1 MNSRLLLV
9 ASAVAASACARSY
22 AELSPA
28 VGSVPASGPGEG
40 AVAGVAGVQVV
51 ARTQA
56 WHFDPPNLEEKA
68 TPMLIEVTNNSDRAI
83 LLHYKDITLTD
94 EGGTRYDVIP
104 PYDVNGTLSVP
115 VTIQDPYYYSGG
127 YAFSPYVHRW
137 SPIYAAYHGAYAY
150 DQQYYYASAPYV
162 TIYTDVA
169 LPTAE
174 MVSRA
179 LPEGAIPAGSTAGG
193 FIYFKR
199 FRRGERLMTLRV
211 DLIEQAT
218 GDLVGTV
225 KIPFIAN

>member
-40 AVAGVAGVQVV
+40 AVANVAGIQIV

-68 TPMLIEVTNNSDRAI
+68 TPMMIEIANNSDRSI
-83 LLHYKDITLTD
+83 VLHYKDITLTD
-94 EGGTRYDVIP
+94 ESGARYDVIP
-104 PYDVNGTLSVP
+104 PYSVTGTLSVP

-137 SPIYAAYHGAYAY
+137 SPIYASYHGAFAY
-150 DQQYYYASAPYV
+150 DPQYYYASQPYV

-179 LPEGAIPAGSTAGG
+179 LPETAIDPGSTVGG
-193 FIYFKR
+193 FVYFKR
-199 FRRGERLMTLRV
+199 FRRGERIMNLRV
-211 DLIEQAT
+211 DLVDQAS
-218 GDLVGTV
+218 GQLLGTAR
-225 KIPFIAN
+225 IPFIAN